1 MECVCGIESVT
12 ALLAFGS
19 SVYFGAFAPAALM
32 SCRYLHSVHLKS

>member
-19 SVYFGAFAPAALM
+19 SVYFGAFAPALCLCLADIYTV
-32 SCRYLHSVHLKS
+32 CT